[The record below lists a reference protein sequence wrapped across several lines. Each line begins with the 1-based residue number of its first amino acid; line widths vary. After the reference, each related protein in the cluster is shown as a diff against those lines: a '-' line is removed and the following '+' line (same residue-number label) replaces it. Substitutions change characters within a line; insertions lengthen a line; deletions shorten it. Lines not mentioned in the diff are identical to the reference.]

1 MLSRGTTG
9 IVKRLHTFAVHATH
23 MYSSHP
29 WLPGSRDGNT
39 TFIGCKL
46 FSVLIHHIEPV
57 SDRQVHYG
65 DDLYV
70 QATLQGCGRQTDT
83 AEAVSSCL
91 QQATNGT
98 PGCWCYQLPGSCQ

>member
-1 MLSRGTTG
+1 MLSRETTG
-9 IVKRLHTFAVHATH
+9 IVKRLHDVAVYATH
-23 MYSSHP
+23 MYTSHP

-39 TFIGCKL
+39 TFTGCKL

-70 QATLQGCGRQTDT
+70 QATLQATSRQTDT
-83 AEAVSSCL
+83 VEAVSSWL
-91 QQATNGT
+91 QQGTIGT
-98 PGCWCYQLPGSCQ
+98 PGCCVLSAV